1 MDALMTSAQVAEFLQ
16 IKTATLSD
24 WRNQNKGP
32 IHVECGAKKQIR
44 YLEADVM
51 AWVRSNRVTSA
62 GTPATEEG

>member
-1 MDALMTSAQVAEFLQ
+1 MDALLTSAQVAEFLQ

-51 AWVRSNRVTSA
+51 AWVRSNRVTCAS
-62 GTPATEEG
+62 TSSTEEG